1 MDYCYYFFIIII
13 IIIIGLTATKVIE
26 VKETLTIIWQI
37 NSWCFIQFCLCFP

>member
-26 VKETLTIIWQI
+26 VKETLTII
-37 NSWCFIQFCLCFP
+37 